1 MYENVE
7 VVKIPKERTG
17 ALIGTHGEV
26 RKKIEADL
34 GVELEID
41 SEGEVTIYSTEEQKD
56 ALALWKARDI
66 VKAVGRGFSPEK
78 ALKLLSDEHSFETID
93 ITEYA
98 SSDKALQRLKG
109 RIIGSSGK
117 SRRYIEELTGT
128 HVSVYGKTVSIL
140 GEIEPVQIAKDA
152 IEMLLR
158 GTSHSKMYK
167 FLERHR
173 QDVKRSELRLWK

>member
-17 ALIGTHGEV
+17 ILIGTHGEV
-26 RKKIEADL
+26 RKKLESDL

-41 SEGEVTIYSTEEQKD
+41 SEGEVNIYSTDEQKD
-56 ALALWKARDI
+56 PLALWKARDI
-66 VKAVGRGFSPEK
+66 VKAIGRGFNPEK
-78 ALKLLSDEHSFETID
+78 ALKLVSDEYAFEVID
-93 ITEYA
+93 ISEYEN
-98 SSDKALQRLKG
+98 SDKAIQRLKG

-117 SRRYIEELTGT
+117 SRRYVEELTST
-128 HVSVYGKTVSIL
+128 HISVYGKTVSII
-140 GEIEPVQIAKDA
+140 GEIETAKIAKDA